1 MSMQLRFAAAHEY
14 PAISKF
20 LDEHWSKGHI
30 YTRDEELFRWTF
42 RRPNHWDA
50 DGYSFALG
58 EENGE
63 LVGILGGIPFV
74 FNAFGQKSKG
84 VWIVNY
90 VIRPDH
96 RKGTGALQLLSMFRK
111 APFEATVAAGITK
124 ESTVIYR
131 VLRGQ
136 VLDPIPRHFML
147 LPNGG
152 DRLVRLL
159 TIAHP
164 DWPVA
169 RAEALRSEMERTTIP
184 TTSVES
190 YAGIPPDWDQK
201 HWPAFAEKT
210 VGAERDSDYLQ
221 WRYQRHPR
229 FDYRFISVADGHR
242 SGLAV
247 WRLETI
253 RRRTDNGLQDVDR
266 IGRLVE
272 FLPVSEQ
279 NARDLLAAFTQDLC
293 AAGAFGADYYG
304 FHGPSR
310 AWLMDAGFAA
320 VSDFADGSNI
330 PTRFQPLDGKTG
342 DILSAMFVPATLPAC
357 SAAQDCSWY
366 WTKSDSDQ
374 DRPN

>member
-1 MSMQLRFAAAHEY
+1 MQFRFANGDEY
-14 PAISKF
+14 PAISEF
-20 LDEHWSKGHI
+20 LDTHWSKGHI
-30 YTRDEELFRWTF
+30 YTRDQELFRWTF
-42 RRPNHWDA
+42 RRPQQWEQ
-50 DGYSFALG
+50 DGYSFALA
-58 EENGE
+58 EDNGE

-74 FNAFGQKSKG
+74 FNTFGQKSRG

-124 ESTVIYR
+124 ESSVIYR

-136 VLDPIPRHFML
+136 VLDPIPRHFMV
-147 LPNGG
+147 LPSGG
-152 DRLVRLL
+152 ERFVRLL

-164 DWPVA
+164 DWPMERV
-169 RAEALRSEMERTTIP
+169 EALRAALELKTISRTQ
-184 TTSVES
+184 VES
-190 YAGIPPDWDQK
+190 YAGLPADWDQK
-201 HWPAFAEKT
+201 HWPNFAEKT
-210 VGAERDSDYLQ
+210 VGAERDSDYLC

-229 FDYRFISVADGHR
+229 FEYRFISVADGTR

-253 RRRTDNGLQDVDR
+253 RQRTGKGLEDVDR

-272 FLPVSEQ
+272 FLPASEQ
-279 NARDLLAAFTQDLC
+279 NARDLLTAFSQELG

-310 AWLMDAGFAA
+310 AWLIDSGFTA
-320 VSDFADGSNI
+320 VSGLADGAGI

-342 DILSAMFVPATLPAC
+342 DILSAMFVPATLPPC